1 MHETLH
7 EFTLHVK
14 TIGYFIAALVM
25 ILFIPF
31 YLFLTDR
38 EKKE

>member
-1 MHETLH
+1 MHNTLH
-7 EFTLHVK
+7 EFTFDVK
-14 TIGYFIAALVM
+14 TIGYIVAAVVLV
-25 ILFIPF
+25 LFIPF